1 MAEPTQ
7 IVNEMIARLRALQ
20 GSGEY
25 VPLARR
31 VNAGAGLSGGGELSE
46 NVTVSLSAETRAEIQ
61 DRVTRSEW
69 ENLNQYTQ
77 QQEQAIQAGFNA
89 VQESIT
95 AATSGAI
102 RQVSGQ
108 SPVRISVGNI
118 EEHDESAE
126 EPGVLYLL
134 FEED

>member
-61 DRVTRSEW
+61 DRVTRGDW
-69 ENLNQYTQ
+69 ENLSQYTQ
-77 QQEQAIQAGFNA
+77 QREQAIQAGFNA
-89 VQESIT
+89 VRESIT
-95 AATSGAI
+95 EATSGAI
-102 RQVSGQ
+102 RQVEGQ

-118 EEHDESAE
+118 EEHDEAAE
-126 EPGVLYLL
+126 LPGVLYLL

>member
-61 DRVTRSEW
+61 DRVTRGDW

-77 QQEQAIQAGFNA
+77 RREQAIQAGFVA

-95 AATSGAI
+95 EATSGAI
-102 RQVSGQ
+102 RQVEGQ

-118 EEHDESAE
+118 EEHDEAAE
-126 EPGVLYLL
+126 LPGVLYLL